1 MIVSITI
8 IKNKKTKMKIK
19 NLFIALLFGVS
30 LVVSGVAAAQTPPP
44 SLTPEQKIEKRLAHA
59 QKRLGLTD
67 QQVDQLKTILVQNQQ
82 KIQADRQTIAATTKG
97 TDARKDALKQIAADR
112 KELAGQL
119 KSTLTPEQL
128 RKFKAMG
135 IAEIERRERRL
146 ERRENKLMK

>member
-8 IKNKKTKMKIK
+8 IKKDIIKMKLK
-19 NLFIALLFGVS
+19 NLFIAVFFGVS
-30 LVVSGVAAAQTPPP
+30 LFVSGVAAGQTP

-82 KIQADRQTIAATTKG
+82 KIQADRQALAATTKG
-97 TDARKDALKQIAADR
+97 TDARKDALKQIGADR
-112 KELAGQL
+112 KDLGGQL
-119 KSTLTPEQL
+119 KSVLTAEQL
-128 RKFKAMG
+128 RKFKAMR
-135 IAEIERRERRL
+135 IAQIERRERRL